1 MASDI
6 FCVNDN
12 LKDQYDNLY
21 DLKNEGL
28 KNDIEIANHLIE
40 KQCINYDKETI
51 EQHCPPEVT
60 SKNIIYDNMTDVSM
74 SKANA
79 QANLTSILQRP
90 EFYSD
95 SIKLKEEETYVI
107 EMNLYKIE
115 QK

>member
-1 MASDI
+1 MGNNPDNNFKRNNQMASDI

-28 KNDIEIANHLIE
+28 KNDIEIANHQIE

-51 EQHCPPEVT
+51 EQHCPSKVT
-60 SKNIIYDNMTDVSM
+60 SKNIIYDNM
-74 SKANA
+74 
-79 QANLTSILQRP
+79 
-90 EFYSD
+90 
-95 SIKLKEEETYVI
+95 KLKEEETYVI